1 MIEENI
7 MKIIIIGDGKV
18 GYSLAENLSAEGND
32 VVVIDKDPEALRKAD
47 EFLDVMCIKGNGLST
62 KVLIEAG
69 VKEAQLLIAATASD
83 EMNMVCCLTARKL
96 GVAHTIARIRDPE
109 YADELSLLK
118 HDLGLDMVF
127 NPERAAAREISR
139 MVRFPQ
145 AANIEIFARGRVELV
160 EIRIAKGNSIIGM
173 KLKDIAEKISSSILI
188 GAVVRNDEI
197 IIPKGD
203 FRIEEG
209 DIVHIVGKP
218 AIVSNFCRQ
227 IGIYSHK
234 IKNVMITGGG
244 RISYYLAK
252 FLEETG
258 IKAKIIEMNEERCVE
273 LSELLPHTLIINGD
287 GSDDTLLNSE
297 NLSEMGAFVSLTDR
311 DEENF
316 MSALLAKQAG
326 VQKVIA
332 KINRSNYISVIKSLG
347 IESVVN
353 PSQITTNHI
362 LRYVRGMK
370 NAQGSPIEALF
381 RIIDGRAEAI
391 EFTAN
396 ESTAF
401 LNVPLRNLKFK
412 EGILV
417 AVIVRNNDTL
427 IPHGNDIIK
436 SGDSVILIVKGRKI
450 SDLNDIIASGG

>member
-1 MIEENI
+1 
-7 MKIIIIGDGKV
+7 
-18 GYSLAENLSAEGND
+18 
-32 VVVIDKDPEALRKAD
+32 
-47 EFLDVMCIKGNGLST
+47 
-62 KVLIEAG
+62 
-69 VKEAQLLIAATASD
+69 
-83 EMNMVCCLTARKL
+83 
-96 GVAHTIARIRDPE
+96 
-109 YADELSLLK
+109 
-118 HDLGLDMVF
+118 
-127 NPERAAAREISR
+127 
-139 MVRFPQ
+139 
-145 AANIEIFARGRVELV
+145 
-160 EIRIAKGNSIIGM
+160 
-173 KLKDIAEKISSSILI
+173 
-188 GAVVRNDEI
+188 
-197 IIPKGD
+197 

-396 ESTAF
+396 ESTDF

>member
-1 MIEENI
+1 

-18 GYSLAENLSAEGND
+18 GYSLAENLSNEDND
-32 VVVIDKDPEALRKAD
+32 VVVIDKDPEALRKAN
-47 EFLDVMCIKGNGLST
+47 EYLDVMCIKGNGLST

-83 EMNMVCCLTARKL
+83 EINMVCCLTAKKL
-96 GVAHTIARIRDPE
+96 GVERTIARIRDPE
-109 YADELSLLK
+109 YADELNLLK
-118 HDLGLDMVF
+118 DDLGLDMVF

-145 AANIEIFARGRVELV
+145 AANIEIFARGRVEIV
-160 EIRIAKGNSIIGM
+160 EIRISKGISIVGM
-173 KLKDIAEKISSSILI
+173 KIREIAEKISSTILI

-197 IIPKGD
+197 IIPNGD
-203 FRIEEG
+203 FRIEED
-209 DIVHIVGKP
+209 DILHIVGKP
-218 AIVSNFCRQ
+218 AIVSSFCRQ
-227 IGIYSHK
+227 IGIDNQK
-234 IKNVMITGGG
+234 IKNVMIAGGG
-244 RISYYLAK
+244 RIAYYLAK

-258 IKAKIIEMNEERCVE
+258 IKAKIVEINEERCVE

-287 GSDDTLLNSE
+287 GTDDTLLHSE
-297 NLSEMGAFVSLTDR
+297 NLSEMGAFVALTDM

-316 MSALLAKQAG
+316 MSALMAKQAG

-332 KINRSNYISVIKSLG
+332 KINRNNYIGIIKSLG
-347 IESVVN
+347 IESVIN
-353 PSQITTNHI
+353 PSQIITNHI

-396 ESTAF
+396 ESTDF
-401 LNVPLRNLKFK
+401 LNIPLRDLKFK

-417 AVIVRNNDTL
+417 AVIVRKNDIL
-427 IPHGNDIIK
+427 IPHGNDMIK
-436 SGDSVILIVKGRKI
+436 AGDSVILIVRGRKI
-450 SDLNDIIASGG
+450 SDLNDIIASR

>member
-1 MIEENI
+1 

-18 GYSLAENLSAEGND
+18 GYSLAENLSNEDND
-32 VVVIDKDPEALRKAD
+32 VIVIDKDPEALRKAD
-47 EFLDVMCIKGNGLST
+47 EFLDVLCIKGNGLST

-83 EMNMVCCLTARKL
+83 EMNMVCCMTAKKL
-96 GVAHTIARIRDPE
+96 GAGHTIARIRDPE
-109 YADELSLLK
+109 YADELILFK
-118 HDLGLDMVF
+118 NDFGIDMVF
-127 NPERAAAREISR
+127 NPERAAARDISR

-145 AANIEIFARGRVELV
+145 AAKIEILARGRVELV
-160 EIRIAKGNSIIGM
+160 EIRITAGNSIVGM
-173 KLKDIAEKISSSILI
+173 KIKEIAEKISPAILI
-188 GAVVRNDEI
+188 GAIVRNNDI

-227 IGIYSHK
+227 IGIDYHR
-234 IKNVMITGGG
+234 IKNVMIAGGG
-244 RISYYLAK
+244 RISHYLAK

-258 IKAKIIEMNEERCVE
+258 IKAKIIEINEERCVE

-287 GSDDTLLNSE
+287 ASDDALLNSE
-297 NLSEMGAFVSLTDR
+297 NLSEMGAFVALTDR

-332 KINRSNYISVIKSLG
+332 KISRNNYISVIKSLG
-347 IESVVN
+347 IESIVN
-353 PSQITTNHI
+353 PSQIITNYI

-396 ESTAF
+396 ESTGF
-401 LNVPLRNLKFK
+401 LNVPLKNLKFK

-417 AVIVRNNDTL
+417 AVIVRNNDIL
-427 IPHGNDIIK
+427 IPHGNDAIK
-436 SGDSVILIVKGRKI
+436 SGDSVILIAKGRKI
-450 SDLNDIIASGG
+450 LDLNDIIASGG

>member
-1 MIEENI
+1 

-18 GYSLAENLSAEGND
+18 GYSLAENLSNEDND
-32 VVVIDKDPEALRKAD
+32 VVVIDKDPEALRKAN
-47 EFLDVMCIKGNGLST
+47 EYLDVMCIKGNGLST

-83 EMNMVCCLTARKL
+83 EINMVCCLTAKKL
-96 GVAHTIARIRDPE
+96 GVERTIARIRDPE
-109 YADELSLLK
+109 YADELNLLK
-118 HDLGLDMVF
+118 DDLGLDMVF

-145 AANIEIFARGRVELV
+145 AANIEIFARGRVEIV
-160 EIRIAKGNSIIGM
+160 EIRISKGISIVGM
-173 KLKDIAEKISSSILI
+173 KIREIAEKISSTILI
-188 GAVVRNDEI
+188 GAVVRNDET
-197 IIPKGD
+197 IIPNGD
-203 FRIEEG
+203 FRIEED
-209 DIVHIVGKP
+209 DILHIVGKP
-218 AIVSNFCRQ
+218 AIVSSFCRQ
-227 IGIYSHK
+227 IGIDNQK
-234 IKNVMITGGG
+234 IKNVMIAGGG
-244 RISYYLAK
+244 RIAYYLAK

-258 IKAKIIEMNEERCVE
+258 IKAKIVEINEERCVE

-287 GSDDTLLNSE
+287 GTDDTLLHSE
-297 NLSEMGAFVSLTDR
+297 NLSEMGAFVALTDM

-316 MSALLAKQAG
+316 MSALMAKQAG

-332 KINRSNYISVIKSLG
+332 KINRNNYIGIIKSLG
-347 IESVVN
+347 IESVIN
-353 PSQITTNHI
+353 PSQIITNHI

-396 ESTAF
+396 ESTDF
-401 LNVPLRNLKFK
+401 LNIPLRDLKFK

-417 AVIVRNNDTL
+417 AVIVRKNDIL
-427 IPHGNDIIK
+427 IPHGNDMIK
-436 SGDSVILIVKGRKI
+436 AGDSVILIVRGRKI
-450 SDLNDIIASGG
+450 SDLNDIIASR

>member
-1 MIEENI
+1 

-18 GYSLAENLSAEGND
+18 GYSLAENLSNEDND

-47 EFLDVMCIKGNGLST
+47 EYLDVMCIRGNGVST
-62 KVLIEAG
+62 KVLMEAG
-69 VKEAQLLIAATASD
+69 VNETQLLIAATASD
-83 EMNMVCCLTARKL
+83 EMNMVCCLTAKKL
-96 GVAHTIARIRDPE
+96 GVERTIARIRDPE

-118 HDLGLDMVF
+118 LDLGLDMVF

-139 MVRFPQ
+139 IIRFPQ
-145 AANIEIFARGRVELV
+145 AANIEIFARGRVEIV
-160 EIRIAKGNSIIGM
+160 EIRISKGISIVGM
-173 KLKDIAEKISSSILI
+173 KIKDIAEKISPAILI

-209 DIVHIVGKP
+209 DTVHIVGKP
-218 AIVSNFCRQ
+218 AVVSNFCRQ
-227 IGIYSHK
+227 IGIDSQK
-234 IKNVMITGGG
+234 IKNVMIVGGG

-258 IKAKIIEMNEERCVE
+258 IKAKIIEINEDRCIE
-273 LSELLPHTLIINGD
+273 LSELLPHALIINGD
-287 GSDDTLLNSE
+287 GTDDTLLNSE

-326 VQKVIA
+326 VQKVIT
-332 KINRSNYISVIKSLG
+332 KINRSNYIRVIKSLG
-347 IESVVN
+347 IESIVN

-362 LRYVRGMK
+362 LRYVRGIE

-396 ESTAF
+396 ESTGF
-401 LNVPLRNLKFK
+401 LNIPLKNLKFK

-417 AVIVRNNDTL
+417 AVIVRRNDIL

-436 SGDSVILIVKGRKI
+436 SGDSVILIARDRKI

>member
-1 MIEENI
+1 
-7 MKIIIIGDGKV
+7 
-18 GYSLAENLSAEGND
+18 
-32 VVVIDKDPEALRKAD
+32 
-47 EFLDVMCIKGNGLST
+47 MCIKGNGLST

-83 EMNMVCCLTARKL
+83 EINMVCCLTAKKL
-96 GVAHTIARIRDPE
+96 GVERTIARIRDPE
-109 YADELSLLK
+109 YADELNLLK
-118 HDLGLDMVF
+118 DDLGLDMVF

-145 AANIEIFARGRVELV
+145 AANIEIFARGRVEIV
-160 EIRIAKGNSIIGM
+160 EIRISKGISIVGM
-173 KLKDIAEKISSSILI
+173 KIREIAEKISSTILI

-197 IIPKGD
+197 IIPNGD
-203 FRIEEG
+203 FRIEED
-209 DIVHIVGKP
+209 DILHIVGKP
-218 AIVSNFCRQ
+218 AIVSSFCRQ
-227 IGIYSHK
+227 IGIDNQK
-234 IKNVMITGGG
+234 IKNVMIAGGG
-244 RISYYLAK
+244 RIAYYLAK

-258 IKAKIIEMNEERCVE
+258 IKAKIVEINEERCVE

-287 GSDDTLLNSE
+287 GTDDTLLHSE
-297 NLSEMGAFVSLTDR
+297 NLSEMGAFVALTDM

-316 MSALLAKQAG
+316 MSALMAKQAG

-332 KINRSNYISVIKSLG
+332 KINRNNYIGIIKSLG
-347 IESVVN
+347 IESVIN
-353 PSQITTNHI
+353 PSQIITNHI

-396 ESTAF
+396 ESTDF
-401 LNVPLRNLKFK
+401 LNIPLRDLKFK

-417 AVIVRNNDTL
+417 AVIVRKNDIL
-427 IPHGNDIIK
+427 IPHGNDMIK
-436 SGDSVILIVKGRKI
+436 AGDSVILIVRGRKI
-450 SDLNDIIASGG
+450 SDLNDIIASR

>member
-1 MIEENI
+1 

-18 GYSLAENLSAEGND
+18 GYSLAENLSNEGND
-32 VVVIDKDPEALRKAD
+32 VVVIDKDPEALRKAN

-69 VKEAQLLIAATASD
+69 VREAQLLIAATASD
-83 EMNMVCCLTARKL
+83 EINMVCCLTAKKL
-96 GVAHTIARIRDPE
+96 GAERTIARIRDPE

-118 HDLGLDMVF
+118 NDLGLDMVF

-139 MVRFPQ
+139 MIRFPQ

-160 EIRIAKGNSIIGM
+160 EIRIVDGISIVGM
-173 KLKDIAEKISSSILI
+173 KIKDIAEKISSPILI

-218 AIVSNFCRQ
+218 ANVSNFCKQ
-227 IGIYSHK
+227 IGIDYQK
-234 IKNVMITGGG
+234 IKNVMIIGGG

-252 FLEETG
+252 FLEEAG
-258 IKAKIIEMNEERCVE
+258 IKAKIVEINEERCVE
-273 LSELLPHTLIINGD
+273 LSELLPHTLIISGD
-287 GSDDTLLNSE
+287 GTDDALLNSE

-326 VQKVIA
+326 VQKVIT
-332 KINRSNYISVIKSLG
+332 KINRNNYMRVIKSLG
-347 IESVVN
+347 IESIVN
-353 PSQITTNHI
+353 PSQITTNLI
-362 LRYVRGMK
+362 LRYARGMK
-370 NAQGSPIEALF
+370 NAQGSPIETLF

-391 EFTAN
+391 AFTAN
-396 ESTAF
+396 ESTGF
-401 LNVPLRNLKFK
+401 LNIPLKNLKFK
-412 EGILV
+412 EGVLV
-417 AVIVRNNDTL
+417 AVIVRENNIL
-427 IPHGNDIIK
+427 IPRGNDAIR
-436 SGDSVILIVKGRKI
+436 SGDSVILIVKDRKI